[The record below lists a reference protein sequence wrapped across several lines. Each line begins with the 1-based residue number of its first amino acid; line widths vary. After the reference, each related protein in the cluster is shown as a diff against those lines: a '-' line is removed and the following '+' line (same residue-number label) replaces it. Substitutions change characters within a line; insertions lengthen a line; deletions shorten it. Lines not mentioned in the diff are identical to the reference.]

1 MQAEWKARPDRD
13 PVSTQAARWW
23 GLSMDQVQLSI
34 AFWINV
40 GFSEDKEDDPNSKLA
55 IAGSYNLA
63 SSGNRP
69 RYIPF
74 PRIEEKENEQAIL
87 GFPLK
92 SDTRIRRIMRTR

>member
-1 MQAEWKARPDRD
+1 
-13 PVSTQAARWW
+13 
-23 GLSMDQVQLSI
+23 MDQVQLSI
-34 AFWINV
+34 AFCINV

-74 PRIEEKENEQAIL
+74 PRIEEKENE
-87 GFPLK
+87 
-92 SDTRIRRIMRTR
+92 